1 MTTTE
6 SVHAAAYAALS
17 ERDPARKLAM
27 VDALQLHWREKL
39 LNQMDTPA
47 VLRIDNPGRPEKPQ
61 LVAPRELAKRSLSTP
76 QGYAVFVHALCHIEF
91 NAINIALDAVYR
103 FRGLPADFY
112 TDWLKVAAEEAYH
125 FALLQQHLQTLGHD
139 YGDFPAHNSL
149 WELTVVTD
157 DDPLTRMALVPRVQE
172 AHGLDV
178 TPGLIVRLQA
188 KGHAAIIPVLEII
201 LRDEIGHVM
210 VGNRWFNYLCKQRQL
225 EPLPTFQTLLA
236 QKYRGKLHGPFDLAI
251 RKQAGFSDAELDYF
265 QEVG

>member
-6 SVHAAAYAALS
+6 SVHAAAYAALC
-17 ERDPARKLAM
+17 ECDPVRKRAR
-27 VDALQLHWREKL
+27 VDSLQHQWRKKL
-39 LNQMDTPA
+39 LSQSDTTA
-47 VLRIDNPGRPEKPQ
+47 VVRIDNPGRPEKPQ
-61 LVAPRELAKRSLSTP
+61 LVVP

-91 NAINIALDAVYR
+91 NAINIALDAAYR
-103 FRGLPADFY
+103 FRDLPEAFY
-112 TDWLKVAAEEAYH
+112 TDWLNVAAEEAYH
-125 FALLQQHLQTLGHD
+125 FSLLRQHLQTLEYD

-178 TPGLIVRLQA
+178 TPGLITKLKA
-188 KGHAAIIPVLEII
+188 KGHDVIIPILEII
-201 LRDEIGHVM
+201 LRDEISHVL
-210 VGNRWFNYLCKQRQL
+210 VGNRWFNYLCVQRNL
-225 EPLPTFQTLLA
+225 EPLVTFQQLLL